1 MYRERDP
8 LTRVE
13 TSEKVIMML
22 VWMTVVFNGQMQIFV
37 KAKNNTPLGLTLAIV
52 VSSRLNR
59 TLAGD
64 SIDIENKG

>member
-22 VWMTVVFNGQMQIFV
+22 VWMTVVFNGQMKIFV
-37 KAKNNTPLGLTLAIV
+37 KAKNNTPLGLRLAV
-52 VSSRLNR
+52 VAFIRAHQWPHR
-59 TLAGD
+59 
-64 SIDIENKG
+64 